1 LEVITDKTQLRKRL
15 RAQKNKQKKI
25 AFIPTMGN
33 LHDGHLSLIDIA
45 KNYSDCVVVSIFINP
60 TQFLEG
66 EDYDTYPRTIES
78 DFSKLKSKGVSFVF
92 VPENNEIY
100 PSKEQ
105 IVKISLPELS
115 SELCGKVR
123 YGHFDG
129 VASVVLRLFNI
140 IRPDISIFGNKD
152 YQQKIILQQMV
163 ADLSM
168 NIKIIGGEIIREEDG
183 LAMSSR
189 NQFLSKS
196 SRLKAK
202 SLYSV
207 LCESKKLINKK
218 NKNFDF
224 IECFGKKELEKNGFI
239 VDYFSI
245 RNKFSLKKTTNHDNL
260 IIMASGVIDKVRLI
274 DNIFV
279 DHEGDQLC

>member
-1 LEVITDKTQLRKRL
+1 
-15 RAQKNKQKKI
+15 
-25 AFIPTMGN
+25 
-33 LHDGHLSLIDIA
+33 
-45 KNYSDCVVVSIFINP
+45 
-60 TQFLEG
+60 
-66 EDYDTYPRTIES
+66 
-78 DFSKLKSKGVSFVF
+78 
-92 VPENNEIY
+92 
-100 PSKEQ
+100 
-105 IVKISLPELS
+105 
-115 SELCGKVR
+115 
-123 YGHFDG
+123 
-129 VASVVLRLFNI
+129 
-140 IRPDISIFGNKD
+140 
-152 YQQKIILQQMV
+152 MV

-218 NKNFDF
+218 KYNLDL

-245 RNKFSLKKTTNHDNL
+245 RNKFSLKKTTNDDNL